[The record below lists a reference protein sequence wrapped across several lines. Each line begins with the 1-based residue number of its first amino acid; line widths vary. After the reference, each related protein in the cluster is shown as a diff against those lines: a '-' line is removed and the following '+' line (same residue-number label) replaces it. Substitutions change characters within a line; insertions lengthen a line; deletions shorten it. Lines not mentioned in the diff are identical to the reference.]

1 MRGKEPKK
9 RWAKLAVATFALTA
23 SLLTRTASAVDC
35 VTSRGRPAFTTCR
48 VARGESLRLF
58 YADSQGVRYETFE
71 RLQKSLARQQRKLV
85 FAMNAGMF
93 HPDMKP
99 VGLLVIDGHEIAA
112 INRATGSGN
121 FYLQPNGVFL
131 IDNQGARVLATD
143 EYRGITPAFATQSGP
158 MLLHHGQIPDTA
170 AFRESS
176 SSRRIRNGVCV
187 PSQDQVALVISEDAV
202 TFRELSLYFRDVL
215 GCREALYLDGAI
227 SSLFAADLG
236 RADAR
241 AKLGPMIAVVE

>member
-1 MRGKEPKK
+1 M
-9 RWAKLAVATFALTA
+9 AAATFALAA
-23 SLLTRTASAVDC
+23 SLLTRTASVDC
-35 VTSRGRPAFTTCR
+35 VTSRGKPTFTTCR
-48 VARGESLRLF
+48 VAHGETLRLF
-58 YADSQGVRYETFE
+58 YADAQGVRYETFE
-71 RLQKSLARQQRKLV
+71 GLQKSLARQQRRLV

-131 IDNQGARVLATD
+131 IDKKGSRVLATD
-143 EYRGITPAFATQSGP
+143 EYRESTPAFATQSGP

-176 SSRRIRNGVCV
+176 NSRRIRNEVCG
-187 PSQDQVALVISEDAV
+187 P
-202 TFRELSLYFRDVL
+202 T
-215 GCREALYLDGAI
+215 
-227 SSLFAADLG
+227 
-236 RADAR
+236 RAR
-241 AKLGPMIAVVE
+241 HWVR